1 MDVPRDIL
9 HPRTEAPRE
18 RGEIAPELREFLEP
32 EPRTWSRSTI
42 LTAAAVAVLAIVLVW
57 LFVRPSPQT
66 QSHVNPPGTVSGP
79 SYAEINAE
87 PWATITAI
95 DPSNADA
102 QKIIGQQTPLRVKLP
117 PGSYSLTLQGPNR
130 QQKQVNVSVP
140 PQGGTTS
147 FTVFQKPDLN
157 KIVGKD

>member
-42 LTAAAVAVLAIVLVW
+42 LTAAAVVVLAIVLVW
-57 LFVRPSPQT
+57 LFVRPSPQA
-66 QSHVNPPGTVSGP
+66 QSHTNPPGAVAGA

-87 PWATITAI
+87 PWATITAV

-102 QKIIGQQTPLRVKLP
+102 QKIIGQQTPLRAKLP
-117 PGSYSLTLQGPNR
+117 PGQYSLTDR
-130 QQKQVNVSVP
+130 KSV
-140 PQGGTTS
+140 
-147 FTVFQKPDLN
+147 V
-157 KIVGKD
+157 